1 MIIYPMKRTRLYR
14 ILKSMNAKMIDF
26 FGWELPVEFSGII
39 SEHLAVRE
47 RVGIFDV
54 SHMGEIRIKGKN
66 SQKFLQFI
74 TSNDLAKLVPGKI
87 QYTVLTTPKGTPIDD
102 LLVYKIEDDEFFLVV
117 NASNTEKDFKWI
129 LDHSKVFDVEVKNES
144 DEWTQIAIQGPLAL
158 KVITPLCDFD
168 PSEIKYYW
176 FKEGNFA
183 NHKTIVSRTGYTGE
197 DGFEIYFKG
206 DEETAKKIYLEI
218 IDKGKEF
225 GILPCGLGARNTLR
239 LEAKMCL
246 YGNDIDEDTTLL
258 EADLGWIVNFEK
270 GDFIG
275 RDVLLRQKENGI
287 ARRLVGFE
295 VHDRAPAREHSQI
308 FINGKEV
315 SFVRSGSYAPY
326 LKKNIG
332 LAYLPIEHTQVGT
345 QFEIKVRE
353 RLVRAEV
360 VETPFYKRKK

>member
-1 MIIYPMKRTRLYR
+1 MKKTRLNR
-14 ILKSMNAKMIDF
+14 ILKKMNAKMIDF

-39 SEHLAVRE
+39 SEHMAVRE
-47 RVGIFDV
+47 RVGVFDV
-54 SHMGEIRIKGKN
+54 SHMGEIRIKGKDAL
-66 SQKFLQFI
+66 KFLQFI
-74 TSNDLAKLVPGKI
+74 TSNDPAKLVPGKI
-87 QYTVLTTPKGTPIDD
+87 QYSALTTPKGTPVDD
-102 LLVYKIEDDEFFLVV
+102 MLVYRISENEFFLVV
-117 NASNTEKDFKWI
+117 NASNTEKDFNWI
-129 LDHSKVFDVEVKNES
+129 LSHSKDFDVEVINES
-144 DEWTQIAIQGPLAL
+144 DEWTQLAVQGPFSYQ
-158 KVITPLCDFD
+158 VVSPLCDFELSD
-168 PSEIKYYW
+168 MKYYW
-176 FKEGNFA
+176 FKEGNFTGEKA
-183 NHKTIVSRTGYTGE
+183 IVSRTGYTGE

-206 DEETAKKIYLEI
+206 DEEIAEKIYTKIMER
-218 IDKGKEF
+218 GKEF

-275 RDVLLRQKENGI
+275 RDALLKQKEEGI
-287 ARRLVGFE
+287 KRKLVGFE
-295 VHDRAPAREHSQI
+295 VNDRAPAREHCPI

-332 LAYLPIEHTQVGT
+332 LAYLPIDCTKIGT
-345 QFEIKVRE
+345 EFEIKVRE
-353 RLVRAEV
+353 RFVKATV

>member
-1 MIIYPMKRTRLYR
+1 MKRTRLYK
-14 ILKSMNAKMIDF
+14 IFKSMNAKMIDF

-39 SEHLAVRE
+39 SEHIAVRE

-54 SHMGEIRIKGKN
+54 SHMGEIRIKGKD
-66 SQKFLQFI
+66 SLKFLQFI
-74 TSNDLAKLVPGKI
+74 TCNDPAKLVPGKV
-87 QYTVLTTPKGTPIDD
+87 QYTALTTPKGTPVDD
-102 LLVYKIEDDEFFLVV
+102 LLVYRISEDEFFLVV

-129 LDHSKVFDVEVKNES
+129 LEHSKGFDVEVKNES
-144 DEWTQIAIQGPLAL
+144 DEWTQLAIQGPLAI
-158 KVITPLCDFD
+158 KVIAPLCDFD

-183 NHKTIVSRTGYTGE
+183 GHRALVSRTGYTGE
-197 DGFEIYFKG
+197 DGFEVYFRG
-206 DEETAKKIYLEI
+206 EEETAEKIYLEI
-218 IDKGKEF
+218 MEKGKEF

-275 RDVLLRQKENGI
+275 RDVLLKQKEKGVE
-287 ARRLVGFE
+287 RKLVGFE
-295 VHDRAPAREHSQI
+295 VHDRAPAREHSPI

-332 LAYLPIEHTQVGT
+332 LAYLPIENTKVGT
-345 QFEIKVRE
+345 QFEIKVRD
-353 RLVRAEV
+353 RFLKAEV